1 MCAVSLWQ
9 AEPAPTAQVW
19 LLLLLREREMCFSC
33 SELNSF
39 QICKHSY
46 CFSGVLL
53 SNLELVLNI
62 LQYRMDFDPL
72 AVVFK
77 KLSA

>member
-1 MCAVSLWQ
+1 
-9 AEPAPTAQVW
+9 
-19 LLLLLREREMCFSC
+19 MCFSC

-39 QICKHSY
+39 QICEHSY

-53 SNLELVLNI
+53 SNLELVLNM
-62 LQYRMDFDPL
+62 LQYKMDFDPS